1 MTAVSRVNLPPWAS
15 RLAPLA
21 VIILIQQ
28 VAFPVSIGILI
39 SGIVAGF
46 VSALMAAGLS
56 LVWRANRVINF
67 AQGDLGVLPATV
79 AVLLVT
85 LSGLSYW
92 LGLVTGLVIAVVLGV
107 VVELLLVRRFTTA
120 SRTVLTV
127 ATLGISQ
134 LLAFASLQVPRMW
147 GEIPTIRELRPP
159 FGWRLTVG
167 EVIFDANDLL
177 ALVVSVALLIAVA
190 VLLNRTPIGVLIRA
204 ALNSLPEDVD
214 RPQIVRSVRRRLA
227 CPFTVCKPLFGRL
240 PRS

>member
-92 LGLVTGLVIAVVLGV
+92 LGLAAWWSNCCSSAG
-107 VVELLLVRRFTTA
+107 
-120 SRTVLTV
+120 
-127 ATLGISQ
+127 
-134 LLAFASLQVPRMW
+134 
-147 GEIPTIRELRPP
+147 LRP
-159 FGWRLTVG
+159 R
-167 EVIFDANDLL
+167 
-177 ALVVSVALLIAVA
+177 
-190 VLLNRTPIGVLIRA
+190 RA
-204 ALNSLPEDVD
+204 
-214 RPQIVRSVRRRLA
+214 RS
-227 CPFTVCKPLFGRL
+227 
-240 PRS
+240 